1 MATSKKIVDT
11 RKLASKG
18 RYGDT
23 KLRNVGGEISH
34 VNAYEAYLVDNY
46 NKRGEDAVKAIGS
59 GTINPETGLKEYSW
73 LSDFIGTT
81 GGGGII
87 RAGEDLFSG
96 GEKQFEWELGPIS
109 DFTEG
114 VKDRWGEGPFQ
125 GGSAQTF
132 GDPFNMAGTSP
143 LEKQA
148 GGIVTGGIENLQTQY
163 EQYMAEGGFL
173 SQEQALREGKI
184 GRTTQ
189 TGLKDLSKTVDTQI
203 AESNLA
209 YSGSAQNTMEEG
221 RKAIL
226 EEYKAGMEGSALVAE
241 KEEADFMGGLRK
253 QLNQMLID
261 YQSATGEAY
270 GGGAALNEL
279 NELFSKYGSS
289 NV

>member
-46 NKRGEDAVKAIGS
+46 NKRGEDAVKAKGS
-59 GTINPETGLKEYSW
+59 GTINPETGRREYW
-73 LSDFIGTT
+73 DIQDINWFNI
-81 GGGGII
+81 
-87 RAGEDLFSG
+87 
-96 GEKQFEWELGPIS
+96 QGP
-109 DFTEG
+109 
-114 VKDRWGEGPFQ
+114 
-125 GGSAQTF
+125 
-132 GDPFNMAGTSP
+132 SP
-143 LEKQA
+143 LERQA

-163 EQYMAEGGFL
+163 AQYMAEGGFL